1 MTRPVLLVSP
11 DRPGAYR
18 AIADALA
25 DATDGALI
33 TVAPGRYDESLYINR
48 AVTLAAEGAG
58 GTVEIAAASGSTLVL
73 DAEAVR
79 LTGLQLSGTDREAPV
94 LDVRRG
100 QAALDGCRIS
110 GEAWAAVLAWQDGVV
125 ALRDCQVTNAQGAG
139 IVVTSGG
146 ANAVEGTHIQEV
158 GSSAVVVAEHG
169 RLTLRD
175 CRLDR
180 ARGNGVCVNGQAT
193 AVVEA
198 TRISGSGKPAL
209 AVEQNARATLTGV
222 EVSGSAAL
230 DAYLTSAA
238 EVVLNRCSFT
248 GSGGQAVRVGEGSA
262 PVLRECLVAG
272 ARREGI
278 HVSAGARP
286 RLEDCRITGTPT
298 GLLVEAGGQAEGTG
312 LTVEGAGT
320 AAVHVAD
327 GAVVLDRL
335 TADAGGTALRGVG
348 SKAKL
353 TVRDAELVTGIELSE
368 GAAATL
374 SALRLRSGGGTGLA
388 LASGARAEVSG
399 SAFTGCSTLVG
410 AEAELDAQDS
420 EFTGADGDGI
430 RISAGGALTA
440 VGCRVN
446 GARGHG
452 VNVQASSRAELT
464 NCTVFDNGGDG
475 VRCNT
480 DEPVRVHDCEI
491 RDNGGVPVRQLKTGQ
506 VSVERV
512 DTGGDPSG
520 RTTSASAAGESGATD
535 GEAATRAAAHT
546 GTGPLAELEGLV
558 GLESVKLE
566 VTGLINLNKM
576 AQRRQEMGLPMP
588 PMSRHLVF
596 AGPPGTG
603 KTTVARLYGA
613 VLAELGILSQG
624 HIVEVARADLV
635 AQIIGGTAIKTTE
648 VFNKALGGVLFIDE
662 AYTLTNQSRGNG
674 PDFGQE
680 AVDTL
685 MKLMEDHRDEV
696 VVIVAGYSAQMEQF
710 LASNPG
716 MASRFARTV
725 EFPNYSAEELVTIVR
740 GLCAKHYYELSGSA
754 LEALDRYFQDVPKS
768 ATFGNGRVAR
778 QVFEEMISRQASR
791 LAAQP
796 PGDDTELSRL
806 DGADVITVPGG
817 AAGPQ
822 GGPAAPPSGRTE
834 QRADRGARPSQP
846 ASPAPGPS
854 TAPAAAPQQSPGLGK
869 LAAMTGLDA
878 ARAAL
883 ATRVAALAGAPREPG
898 RAVSAQANIVLE
910 GPQGSGRRAL
920 ARAYAR
926 CLTEAG
932 LLGSGTVHEV
942 RLSALPARFPK
953 QPAHRLAA
961 ALEEAEGG
969 LLVLRLDDALGRR
982 SPAERAAVLDGL
994 ARLAGTP
1001 CDTVLALCGSPA
1013 ELRALV
1019 GERADIA
1026 GEFAEYLRLDP
1037 YTVEQAIELVR
1048 RRLWAF
1054 GFQLADDAAEMLA
1067 AAFHA
1072 APPPGGAWEAHR
1084 LAERLAA
1091 SARTRTVSATD
1102 LPGPPAP
1109 DATTGSGPA
1118 GAAASTGSS
1127 ASAASAG
1134 AATSAGSAAAGP
1146 ATSANGAQVPEAAR
1160 TAVPPE
1166 ATRAA
1171 VPADPPPRAH
1181 GAHPPHPAPDTAPR
1195 PVSAPHAGA
1204 GLPGTTE
1211 PPQARPLVQT

>member
-18 AIADALA
+18 AVADALA

-58 GTVEIAAASGSTLVL
+58 GTVEIAASAGSTVVL

-79 LTGLQLSGTDREAPV
+79 ITGLRLSGTDREAPV

-110 GEAWAAVLAWQDGVV
+110 GEAWAAVLAWQDGVI

-209 AVEQNARATLTGV
+209 AVEQQARATLTGV

-230 DAYLTSAA
+230 DAYLTSSA
-238 EVVLNRCSFT
+238 EVALVRCSFT

-278 HVSAGARP
+278 HVAAGARP

-298 GLLVEAGGQAEGTG
+298 GLLVEAGGQAEGAG
-312 LTVEGAGT
+312 LTVEGAST
-320 AAVHVAD
+320 AAVRAAD
-327 GAVVLDRL
+327 GVVVLDRL
-335 TADAGGTALRGVG
+335 RADACGTALLGAG
-348 SKAKL
+348 SKARL
-353 TVRDAELVTGIELSE
+353 TVREAELAAGVELSE
-368 GAAATL
+368 GASATL
-374 SALRLRSGGGTGLA
+374 SAVRLRSGGGTGLA
-388 LASGARAEVSG
+388 LASGARAEVTG
-399 SAFTGCSTLVG
+399 SAFTGCTTLVG
-410 AEAELDAQDS
+410 AECELSAQDS

-480 DEPVRVHDCEI
+480 EEPVRVHDCEV
-491 RDNGGVPVRQLKTGQ
+491 RDNGGVPVRRLTSGR
-506 VSVERV
+506 VSMERV

-520 RTTSASAAGESGATD
+520 RTSGASGSGESGAAD
-535 GEAATRAAAHT
+535 GDAATRQAAHT
-546 GTGPLAELEGLV
+546 GTGPLAELEALV
-558 GLESVKLE
+558 GLESVKRE

-754 LEALDRYFQDVPKS
+754 LEALDRYFQDVPKG

-817 AAGPQ
+817 AAEAAQ
-822 GGPAAPPSGRTE
+822 DGGPPTTASDRTGRSVARGGRDHQAATPAPAPPPTV
-834 QRADRGARPSQP
+834 
-846 ASPAPGPS
+846 
-854 TAPAAAPQQSPGLGK
+854 PAAGPPRPAGRRK
-869 LAAMTGLDA
+869 LAAMAGLDA

-883 ATRVAALAGAPREPG
+883 ATRVEALAGAPREPG
-898 RAVSAQANIVLE
+898 RAISVQANIVLE

-932 LLGSGTVHEV
+932 LLTSGAVHEV
-942 RLSALPARFPK
+942 RLSTLPARFPK

-982 SPAERAAVLDGL
+982 APAERAAVLDGL

-1019 GERADIA
+1019 TERADIA

-1054 GFQLADDAAEMLA
+1054 GFQLADDAREMLA
-1067 AAFHA
+1067 TAFHA
-1072 APPPGGAWEAHR
+1072 APPRGGAWEAHR

-1109 DATTGSGPA
+1109 DTAAGPGPSGSPHPNGPAHPTGSAGPAGSAAPA
-1118 GAAASTGSS
+1118 GAAELADP
-1127 ASAASAG
+1127 AELAG
-1134 AATSAGSAAAGP
+1134 AAGPAGSAAAGP
-1146 ATSANGAQVPEAAR
+1146 AAR
-1160 TAVPPE
+1160 TAPV
-1166 ATRAA
+1166 AA
-1171 VPADPPPRAH
+1171 
-1181 GAHPPHPAPDTAPR
+1181 AHPAK
-1195 PVSAPHAGA
+1195 APHAEA
-1204 GLPGTTE
+1204 GRPGTTE
-1211 PPQARPLVQT
+1211 PPPPARPLVQT